1 VVTGAMQFEMVP
13 PEHMGKWI
21 GILGFFRMFAA
32 AIMAYLAGVIW
43 DTLGPQYVFLIF
55 IGLDIMIRLPLFIT
69 LPETLRKEVTTEQ
82 FI

>member
-1 VVTGAMQFEMVP
+1 MQFEMVP

-21 GILGFFRMFAA
+21 GILGFFRMLAA
-32 AIMAYLAGVIW
+32 AITAYMAGVIW

-69 LPETLRKEVTTEQ
+69 LPETLRKEVKTER